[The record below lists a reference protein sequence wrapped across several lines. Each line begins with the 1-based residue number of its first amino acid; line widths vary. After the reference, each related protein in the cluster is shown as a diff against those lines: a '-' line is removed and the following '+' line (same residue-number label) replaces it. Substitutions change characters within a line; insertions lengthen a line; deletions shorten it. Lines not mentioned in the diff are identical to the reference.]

1 MPRAPQTGRPTKLT
15 PALQARILKL
25 VREGNYPETA
35 AASLGV
41 GRTTYYRWMERGEK
55 CAKGDEAYRDFRDA
69 LLRAKATAE
78 TKALARVSKGFADK
92 ARGPERAQWYL
103 ERVAPDRFGRR
114 DKVVVENIVTE
125 ELDGFLARLE
135 QRLPPETYES
145 VLAALADDAAGDRAP
160 PPPAGDAG
168 GDLGPQDPVH

>member
-1 MPRAPQTGRPTKLT
+1 MPHAPQTGRPTKLT
-15 PALQARILKL
+15 PALQARIVKL

-41 GRTTYYRWMERGEK
+41 NRATYYRWMERGEK
-55 CAKGDEAYRDFRDA
+55 CAKGDEIFRDFRDA
-69 LLRAKATAE
+69 LTRAKAAAE

-135 QRLPPETYES
+135 QRLDQETYER
-145 VLAALADDAAGDRAP
+145 VLAALADDAAGDGAADA
-160 PPPAGDAG
+160 PAGGEGRDG
-168 GDLGPQDPVH
+168 GPQDPVH

>member
-1 MPRAPQTGRPTKLT
+1 V
-15 PALQARILKL
+15 KL

-41 GRTTYYRWMERGEK
+41 NRATYYRWMERGEK
-55 CAKGDEAYRDFRDA
+55 CAKGDELFRDFRDA

-78 TKALARVSKGFADK
+78 TKALAKVSKGFTDK

-114 DKVVVENIVTE
+114 DKLVVENLVSQ

-135 QRLPPETYES
+135 QRLDPETYER
-145 VLAALADDAAGDRAP
+145 VLAALADDAAGDGAP
-160 PPPAGDAG
+160 EPPSSDEGRG
-168 GDLGPQDPVH
+168 GSPQDPLH

>member
-1 MPRAPQTGRPTKLT
+1 MPTGRPTKLT
-15 PALQARILKL
+15 PALQERILKL
-25 VREGNYPETA
+25 VRDGNYPETA

-41 GRTTYYRWMERGEK
+41 NRATYYRWMERGEK
-55 CAKGDEAYRDFRDA
+55 CAKGDEVFRDFRDA

-78 TKALARVSKGFADK
+78 TKALARVSKGFTDK

-135 QRLPPETYES
+135 QRLPPETYER
-145 VLAALADDAAGDRAP
+145 VLAALADDAAGDRALEP
-160 PPPAGDAG
+160 PPGDEGRG
-168 GDLGPQDPVH
+168 GLPPDPIH